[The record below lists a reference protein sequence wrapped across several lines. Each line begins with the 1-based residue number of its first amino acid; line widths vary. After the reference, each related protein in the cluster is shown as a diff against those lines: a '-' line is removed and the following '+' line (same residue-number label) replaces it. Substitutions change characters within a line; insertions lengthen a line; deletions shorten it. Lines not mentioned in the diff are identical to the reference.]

1 MPASNTASFMG
12 TTALVSRTV
21 FRLRP
26 IFAAAVAGVFAAG
39 SSFAE
44 EISFSGKA
52 EASISE
58 RIKGVS
64 GKSESS
70 SLVFPGATLPLQ
82 VLADLTSSD
91 NQFPSAGAVAA
102 QFADPT
108 QLNQDNPEEFAI
120 NLTLNSVSPE
130 VQYEGV
136 AIAQEIR
143 EVVFSAEELG
153 GGLTDGETVEL
164 TGRFFVDGA
173 LTIIAA
179 DSSRDLTGSNVK
191 LTVSVVAAPE
201 GQTSEAALLGEV
213 ALVGDTDG
221 GVTVNVDGNFPTSR
235 LVLSNLASLN
245 TEFGVFHVL
254 VIPSIQIDYSYTAIV
269 GTPMTLTASVRVDAA
284 NIPDNVG
291 VAAVLGTPASTLT
304 QVIGITNGES
314 AATKTV
320 DLIQRERDD
329 PNGELVFP
337 TALGGLFGNCGL
349 FGLEFAAGLL
359 AMGGMKAR
367 RFGFSRRIN

>member
-1 MPASNTASFMG
+1 MAAS
-12 TTALVSRTV
+12 
-21 FRLRP
+21 
-26 IFAAAVAGVFAAG
+26 

-44 EISFSGKA
+44 ELSFTGKA
-52 EASISE
+52 EATISE
-58 RIKGVS
+58 RIKGIL
-64 GKSESS
+64 GKAESS

-82 VLADLTSSD
+82 VLADLTSND

-201 GQTSEAALLGEV
+201 GQSSEAALLGEV

-304 QVIGITNGES
+304 QVINITNGES
-314 AATKTV
+314 AATKTL
-320 DLIQRERDD
+320 DLIQRERED
-329 PNGELVFP
+329 PSGELVFP
-337 TALGGLFGNCGL
+337 TALGGLFGNCGFL
-349 FGLEFAAGLL
+349 GLEFVAGLVAL
-359 AMGGMKAR
+359 GGMK
-367 RFGFSRRIN
+367 SRRIGQSRRIK